1 MMNEERKLPEMTLD
15 ELFASARAAGTAP
28 DVVFLRV
35 NFRITGCDIELGTLT
50 VTRNPASRRWLT
62 TVGITQDKH
71 YSARFAHGR
80 TAREA
85 LDRIEQQCQGWLL

>member
-1 MMNEERKLPEMTLD
+1 MTNQERKLPEMTLA
-15 ELFASARAAGTAP
+15 ELFASARAAGAAP
-28 DVVFLRV
+28 DVVFVRV

-71 YSARFAHGR
+71 YSARFAQGR
-80 TAREA
+80 TVGEA
-85 LDRIEQQCQGWLL
+85 LDRIEQQCWGWLV

>member
-1 MMNEERKLPEMTLD
+1 MTIEERKLPEMTLD

-28 DVVFLRV
+28 DVVFVRI
-35 NFRITGCDIELGTLT
+35 NFRISGCDIELGTLT

-62 TVGITQDKH
+62 TMGITQDKH

-80 TAREA
+80 TVNEA
-85 LDRIEQQCQGWLL
+85 LDRIEERCQEWLL